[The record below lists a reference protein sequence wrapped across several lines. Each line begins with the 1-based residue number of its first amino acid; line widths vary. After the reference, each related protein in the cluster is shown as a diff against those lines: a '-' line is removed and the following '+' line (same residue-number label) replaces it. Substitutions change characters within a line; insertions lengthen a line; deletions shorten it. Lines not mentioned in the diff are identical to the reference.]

1 MTYRIGL
8 IGLEQHVERV
18 FGAVDNDPEIALVA
32 VANAGEQAAELAGK
46 YQAAIHDDF
55 HDLLARDDIDVVAS
69 FQLPVHQGETVIAAL
84 EAGFPVLSEKPMVTS
99 QEELDRVIEI
109 LQQNPSLHVG
119 QLFSRRG
126 NPVYRAVRE
135 VVNSGQIGEVA
146 LAYALIAATERR
158 GDRPEWF
165 FDRRL
170 SAGPVLDL
178 LIHDIDIVRWI
189 TGLEYTS
196 VIGTEGNFGR
206 PDDAHYHN
214 AGQLLFRMDGGVS
227 AVMEHH
233 RLVPPS
239 LGRMDNRLKILGAE
253 GQAEITHDGRVW
265 LYRWDE
271 SQELT
276 ELPEQQDIFANFVR
290 TACAGHD
297 PIVSTQDAVQSM
309 QATLCATEA
318 GFTGTLQQVPP
329 VLALPARVRSNS

>member
-18 FGAVDNDPEIALVA
+18 FAAVDNDPEIALVA
-32 VANAGEQAAELAGK
+32 VANAGERAAELAK
-46 YQAAIHDDF
+46 TYQAAIHDDF

-84 EAGFPVLSEKPMVTS
+84 EAGFPVLAEKPMVTN
-99 QEELDRVIEI
+99 QEQLDRVIAI
-109 LQQNPSLHVG
+109 LQQNPSLHIG

-126 NPVYRAVRE
+126 NPVYRAVRD
-135 VVNSGQIGEVA
+135 VVSSGQIGEVA

-189 TGLEYTS
+189 TRLEYTS

-239 LGRMDNRLKILGAE
+239 LGRMDNRLKVLGSE

-265 LYRWDE
+265 LYRWDDA
-271 SQELT
+271 QELT
-276 ELPEQQDIFANFVR
+276 DLPAQEDIFANFVR

-297 PIVSTQDAVQSM
+297 PIVSTQDAIASM

-318 GFTGTLQQVPP
+318 GFSGTQQQVPP
-329 VLALPARVRSNS
+329 VPILPERTAS

>member
-1 MTYRIGL
+1 MTYRVGL

-18 FGAVDNDPEIALVA
+18 FGAVDNDPEIVLAA
-32 VANAGEQAAELAGK
+32 VANAGEQAEAIAGK
-46 YQAAIHDDF
+46 YRADMHDDY
-55 HDLLARDDIDVVAS
+55 HALLARDDIDVVAS

-84 EAGFPVLSEKPMVTS
+84 EAGFPVLAEKPMVTS
-99 QEELDRVIEI
+99 QQELDRVIAI
-109 LQQNPSLHVG
+109 LQQNSSLHMG

-126 NPVYRAVRE
+126 NPVYRAVRN
-135 VVNSGQIGEVA
+135 VVQSGQIGEVA

-158 GDRPEWF
+158 GVRPEWF

-189 TGLEYTS
+189 TGHEYQS
-196 VIGTEGNFGR
+196 VIGTEANIGR
-206 PDDAHYHN
+206 PDDPHYHN
-214 AGQLLFRMDGGVS
+214 VGQVLFRMDGGVS

-239 LGRMDNRLKILGAE
+239 LARMDNRLKILGTE
-253 GQAEITHDGRVW
+253 GQVEITHDVRVW
-265 LYRWDE
+265 LYRWDD

-290 TACAGHD
+290 AACAGQT

-318 GFTGTLQQVPP
+318 GFTGTQQQVPP
-329 VLALPARVRSNS
+329 VPVLPKRATA

>member
-1 MTYRIGL
+1 MTYRVGL

-18 FGAVDNDPEIALVA
+18 FAAVDNDAEISLVA

-46 YQAAIHDDF
+46 YEAAIHDDY
-55 HDLLARDDIDVVAS
+55 HALLARDDIDVVAS

-99 QEELDRVIEI
+99 QQELDRVIAI
-109 LQQNPSLHVG
+109 LQQNSSLHLG

-135 VVNSGQIGEVA
+135 VVQSGRIGEVA

-158 GDRPEWF
+158 GVRPEWF

-189 TGLEYTS
+189 TGLEYQS
-196 VIGTEGNFGR
+196 VIGTEANIGR

-214 AGQLLFRMDGGVS
+214 VGQMLFRMDGGVS

-239 LGRMDNRLKILGAE
+239 LARMDNRLKILGTE
-253 GQAEITHDGRVW
+253 GQVEITHDVRVW

-271 SQELT
+271 AEELT

-297 PIVSTQDAVQSM
+297 PNR
-309 QATLCATEA
+309 EHA
-318 GFTGTLQQVPP
+318 GC
-329 VLALPARVRSNS
+329 S

>member
-1 MTYRIGL
+1 MTYRVGL

-18 FGAVDNDPEIALVA
+18 FGAVDNDPEIVLAA
-32 VANAGEQAAELAGK
+32 VANAGEQAAALASK
-46 YQAAIHDDF
+46 YRADMHDDY
-55 HDLLARDDIDVVAS
+55 HALLARDDIDVVAS

-84 EAGFPVLSEKPMVTS
+84 EAGFPVLAEKPMVTS
-99 QEELDRVIEI
+99 QKELDRVIAI
-109 LQQNPSLHVG
+109 LQQNSSLHMG

-126 NPVYRAVRE
+126 NPVYRAVRD
-135 VVNSGQIGEVA
+135 VVQSGQIGEVA

-158 GDRPEWF
+158 GVRPEWF

-189 TGLEYTS
+189 TGREHQS
-196 VIGTEGNFGR
+196 VIGTEANIGR

-214 AGQLLFRMDGGVS
+214 VGQVLFRMDGGVS

-239 LGRMDNRLKILGAE
+239 LGRMDNRLKILGTE
-253 GQAEITHDGRVW
+253 GQAEVTHDGRVW
-265 LYRWDE
+265 LYRWDD
-271 SQELT
+271 SQELS
-276 ELPEQQDIFANFVR
+276 ELPQQQDIFANFVR
-290 TACAGHD
+290 TACAGHQ

-318 GFTGTLQQVPP
+318 GFTGTQQQVPP
-329 VLALPARVRSNS
+329 VPVLPKRATA

>member
-1 MTYRIGL
+1 MTYRVGL

-18 FGAVDNDPEIALVA
+18 FGAVDSDPEIALAA
-32 VANAGEQAAELAGK
+32 VANAGEQGAALAEK
-46 YQAAIHDDF
+46 YQAAVYDDY
-55 HDLLARDDIDVVAS
+55 HELLARDDLDVIAS

-84 EAGFPVLSEKPMVTS
+84 EAGYPVLAEKPMVS
-99 QEELDRVIEI
+99 RQEELDRVIEI
-109 LQQNPSLHVG
+109 LQENTSLHVG

-126 NPVYRAVRE
+126 NPVYRAVRD
-135 VVNSGQIGEVA
+135 VVRSGQIGEVA

-158 GDRPEWF
+158 GVRPEWF

-189 TGLEYTS
+189 TGLEYQS
-196 VIGTEGNFGR
+196 VIGTEANVGR
-206 PDDAHYHN
+206 PDDSHYHN
-214 AGQLLFRMDGGVS
+214 VGQMLFRMDGGVS

-239 LGRMDNRLKILGAE
+239 LGRMDNRLKVLGTQ
-253 GQAEITHDGRVW
+253 GQAEITHDNRVW

-271 SQELT
+271 SEELID
-276 ELPEQQDIFANFVR
+276 LPEQRDIFSNFVR
-290 TACAGHD
+290 TACAGHA

-309 QATLCATEA
+309 QAALCATEA
-318 GFTGTLQQVPP
+318 GFSGTQQQVPP
-329 VLALPARVRSNS
+329 VPVLPERTGS

>member
-18 FGAVDNDPEIALVA
+18 FAAVDNDPEIALAA

-46 YQAAIHDDF
+46 YEAAIHDDY
-55 HDLLARDDIDVVAS
+55 HALLARDDIDVIAS

-265 LYRWDE
+265 LYRWDDA
-271 SQELT
+271 QELT
-276 ELPEQQDIFANFVR
+276 DLPAQEDIFANFVR

-318 GFTGTLQQVPP
+318 GYSGTLQQVPP
-329 VLALPARVRSNS
+329 VPTLPERTAS

>member
-1 MTYRIGL
+1 MAYRIGL

-18 FGAVDNDPEIALVA
+18 FAAVDNDAEISLVA
-32 VANAGEQAAELAGK
+32 VANAGEQAAELADK
-46 YQAAIHDDF
+46 YEAAIHDDY
-55 HDLLARDDIDVVAS
+55 HALLARDDIDVVAS

-99 QEELDRVIEI
+99 QEELDRVVAI
-109 LQQNPSLHVG
+109 LQQTPSLHVG

-135 VVNSGQIGEVA
+135 VVSSGQIGEVA

-189 TGLEYTS
+189 TGLEYAS
-196 VIGTEGNFGR
+196 VMGTEGNFGR

-239 LGRMDNRLKILGAE
+239 LGRMDNRLKILGTE
-253 GQAEITHDGRVW
+253 GQAEITHDDRVW
-265 LYRWDE
+265 LYRWDDA
-271 SQELT
+271 QELT
-276 ELPEQQDIFANFVR
+276 DLPAQEDIFANFVR

-318 GFTGTLQQVPP
+318 GFTGTQQQVPP
-329 VLALPARVRSNS
+329 VPDLPERLTS

>member
-1 MTYRIGL
+1 M
-8 IGLEQHVERV
+8 
-18 FGAVDNDPEIALVA
+18 
-32 VANAGEQAAELAGK
+32 
-46 YQAAIHDDF
+46 
-55 HDLLARDDIDVVAS
+55 
-69 FQLPVHQGETVIAAL
+69 
-84 EAGFPVLSEKPMVTS
+84 
-99 QEELDRVIEI
+99 
-109 LQQNPSLHVG
+109 
-119 QLFSRRG
+119 
-126 NPVYRAVRE
+126 
-135 VVNSGQIGEVA
+135 VNSGQIGEVA

-239 LGRMDNRLKILGAE
+239 LGRMDNRLKILGTE

-265 LYRWDE
+265 LYRWDDA
-271 SQELT
+271 QELT
-276 ELPEQQDIFANFVR
+276 DLPAQEDIFANFVR

-318 GFTGTLQQVPP
+318 GYSGSLQEVPP
-329 VLALPARVRSNS
+329 VPKLPERTAS

>member
-1 MTYRIGL
+1 M
-8 IGLEQHVERV
+8 
-18 FGAVDNDPEIALVA
+18 IA
-32 VANAGEQAAELAGK
+32 
-46 YQAAIHDDF
+46 
-55 HDLLARDDIDVVAS
+55 
-69 FQLPVHQGETVIAAL
+69 
-84 EAGFPVLSEKPMVTS
+84 
-99 QEELDRVIEI
+99 I
-109 LQQNPSLHVG
+109 LQQNPSLHIG

-126 NPVYRAVRE
+126 NPVYRAVRD
-135 VVNSGQIGEVA
+135 VVQSGQIGEVA

-158 GDRPEWF
+158 GVRPEWF

-189 TGLEYTS
+189 TGREYTS
-196 VIGTEGNFGR
+196 VIGTEANIGR
-206 PDDAHYHN
+206 PNDPHYHN
-214 AGQLLFRMDGGVS
+214 VGQVLFRMDGGVS

-239 LGRMDNRLKILGAE
+239 LGRMDNRLKIVGSE

-265 LYRWDE
+265 LYRWDD
-271 SQELT
+271 STELT

-297 PIVSTQDAVQSM
+297 PIASTQDAVQSM

-318 GFTGTLQQVPP
+318 GFSGALQHVPP
-329 VLALPARVRSNS
+329 VPALPERTI

>member
-1 MTYRIGL
+1 MSYRIGL

-18 FGAVDNDPEIALVA
+18 FAAVDNDPEIALSA
-32 VANAGEQAAELAGK
+32 VANAGEQAAELSSK
-46 YQAAIHDDF
+46 YQVDSYDDY
-55 HDLLARDDIDVVAS
+55 HALLARDDLDVIAC

-99 QEELDRVIEI
+99 QDELDRVIGI
-109 LQQNPSLHVG
+109 LQQNPSLHIG

-126 NPVYRAVRE
+126 NPVYRAVRD
-135 VVNSGQIGEVA
+135 VVQSGQIGEVA

-158 GDRPEWF
+158 GVRPEWF

-189 TGLEYTS
+189 TDLEYTS
-196 VIGTEGNFGR
+196 VIGTESNFGR

-214 AGQLLFRMDGGVS
+214 AGQILFRMAGGVS

-239 LGRMDNRLKILGAE
+239 LGRMDNRLKILGTE

-265 LYRWDE
+265 LYRWDAA
-271 SQELT
+271 QELT
-276 ELPEQQDIFANFVR
+276 DLPEQQDIFANFVR

-318 GFTGTLQQVPP
+318 GFSGDLQHVPP
-329 VLALPARVRSNS
+329 VPVLPERTAS

>member
-1 MTYRIGL
+1 MSYRIGL

-18 FGAVDNDPEIALVA
+18 FGAVDNDPEISLAA
-32 VANAGEQAAELAGK
+32 VANAGERSAELAEM
-46 YQAAIHDDF
+46 YQAATYDDY
-55 HDLLARDDIDVVAS
+55 HDLLARDDLDVIAS

-84 EAGFPVLSEKPMVTS
+84 EAGFPVLAEKPMVTS
-99 QEELDRVIEI
+99 QDELDRIIAI
-109 LQQNPSLHVG
+109 LQQDTALHVG

-126 NPVYRAVRE
+126 NPVYRAVRD
-135 VVNSGQIGEVA
+135 VVRSGRIGEVA

-158 GDRPEWF
+158 GVRPEWF

-189 TGLEYTS
+189 TGLEYQS
-196 VIGTEGNFGR
+196 VIGTEANIGR
-206 PDDAHYHN
+206 PDDPHYHN
-214 AGQLLFRMDGGVS
+214 VGQMLFRMDGGVS

-239 LGRMDNRLKILGAE
+239 LGRMDNRLKILGTQ
-253 GQAEITHDGRVW
+253 GQAEITHDNRVW

-271 SQELT
+271 SAELID
-276 ELPEQQDIFANFVR
+276 LPDQRDIFSNFVR
-290 TACAGHD
+290 TACAGHA

-309 QATLCATEA
+309 QAALCATEA
-318 GFTGTLQQVPP
+318 GFSGTQQQVPP
-329 VLALPARVRSNS
+329 APILPERTLN

>member
-1 MTYRIGL
+1 MPYRIGL

-18 FGAVDNDPEIALVA
+18 FGAVDNDPEITLVA
-32 VANAGEQAAELAGK
+32 VANAGEQAAELAEK
-46 YQAAIHDDF
+46 YQAAAYDDY
-55 HDLLARDDIDVVAS
+55 HALLARDDIDVIAS
-69 FQLPVHQGETVIAAL
+69 FQLPVHQGETVSAAL
-84 EAGFPVLSEKPMVTS
+84 EAGYPVLSEKPMAAS
-99 QEELDRVIEI
+99 QAELDRIIGI
-109 LQQNPSLHVG
+109 LQQNTGLHVG

-126 NPVYRAVRE
+126 NPVYRAVRD
-135 VVNSGQIGEVA
+135 VVQSGRIGEVA

-158 GDRPEWF
+158 GVRPEWF

-189 TGLEYTS
+189 TGLEYQS
-196 VIGTEGNFGR
+196 VIGTEANIGR

-214 AGQLLFRMDGGVS
+214 VGQMLFRMDGGVS

-239 LGRMDNRLKILGAE
+239 LGRMDNRLKILGTE
-253 GQAEITHDGRVW
+253 GQAEITHDNRVW

-271 SQELT
+271 AQELT
-276 ELPEQQDIFANFVR
+276 DLPEQQDIFSNFVR
-290 TACAGHD
+290 AACAGHE
-297 PIVSTQDAVQSM
+297 PIVSTQDAIESM

-318 GFTGTLQQVPP
+318 GFSGSLQQVPAVP
-329 VLALPARVRSNS
+329 MVPERTAP

>member
-1 MTYRIGL
+1 MSYRIGL

-18 FGAVDNDPEIALVA
+18 FGAVDNDPEIELVA
-32 VANAGEQAAELAGK
+32 VANAGEQTAELADT
-46 YQAAIHDDF
+46 YQAVIHDDF
-55 HDLLARDDIDVVAS
+55 HDLLARDDIDVIAS
-69 FQLPVHQGETVIAAL
+69 FQLPVRQGETVIAAL
-84 EAGFPVLSEKPMVTS
+84 EAGYPVLSEKPMATRQS
-99 QEELDRVIEI
+99 ELDRIIAI
-109 LQQNPSLHVG
+109 LQRNTSLHVG

-126 NPVYRAVRE
+126 NPVYRAVRD
-135 VVNSGQIGEVA
+135 VVQSGQIGEVA

-158 GDRPEWF
+158 GVRPEWF

-189 TGLEYTS
+189 TGLEYQS
-196 VIGTEGNFGR
+196 VVGTENNIGR
-206 PDDAHYHN
+206 PDDVHYHN
-214 AGQLLFRMDGGVS
+214 VGQMLFRMDGGVS

-239 LGRMDNRLKILGAE
+239 LSRMDNRLKILGTE

-271 SQELT
+271 SQELK

-290 TACAGHD
+290 TACTGQT

-318 GFTGTLQQVPP
+318 GISGIQQEVPP
-329 VLALPARVRSNS
+329 VPILPERTAP

>member
-1 MTYRIGL
+1 MSYRIGL

-32 VANAGEQAAELAGK
+32 VANAGERSTEIADM
-46 YQAAIHDDF
+46 YQAATYDDYY
-55 HDLLARDDIDVVAS
+55 DLLARDDIDVIAS
-69 FQLPVHQGETVIAAL
+69 FQLPVHQGETVMAAL
-84 EAGFPVLSEKPMVTS
+84 EAGYPVLSEKPMATR
-99 QEELDRVIEI
+99 QNELGRIIAI
-109 LQQNPSLHVG
+109 LQQNTSLHIG

-135 VVNSGQIGEVA
+135 VVQSGRIGEVA

-158 GDRPEWF
+158 GVRPEWF

-189 TGLEYTS
+189 TGLEYQS
-196 VIGTEGNFGR
+196 VIGTEANIGR

-214 AGQLLFRMDGGVS
+214 VGQMLFRMDGGVS
-227 AVMEHH
+227 AVLEHH

-239 LGRMDNRLKILGAE
+239 LGRMDNRLKIVGTE
-253 GQAEITHDGRVW
+253 GQAEITHDSRVW
-265 LYRWDE
+265 LYRWDDA
-271 SQELT
+271 QELA
-276 ELPEQQDIFANFVR
+276 ELPEQQDIFSNFVR
-290 TACAGHD
+290 TACAGHE
-297 PIVSTQDAVQSM
+297 PIVSTQDAVESM

-318 GFTGTLQQVPP
+318 GVSGIQQQVPP
-329 VLALPARVRSNS
+329 VPVLPARTAP

>member
-1 MTYRIGL
+1 MTYRVGL

-18 FGAVDNDPEIALVA
+18 FGAVDNDSEIALAA
-32 VANAGEQAAELAGK
+32 VANAGEPGAALAEK
-46 YQAAIHDDF
+46 YQAAIYDDYNE
-55 HDLLARDDIDVVAS
+55 LLARDDLDVIAS

-84 EAGFPVLSEKPMVTS
+84 EAGYPVLAEKPMVS
-99 QEELDRVIEI
+99 RQEALDRVIEI
-109 LQQNPSLHVG
+109 LQENTSLHVG

-126 NPVYRAVRE
+126 NPVYRAVRD
-135 VVNSGQIGEVA
+135 VVRSGQIGEVA

-158 GDRPEWF
+158 GVRPEWF

-189 TGLEYTS
+189 TGLEYQS
-196 VIGTEGNFGR
+196 VIGTEGNVGR
-206 PDDAHYHN
+206 PDDPHYHN
-214 AGQLLFRMDGGVS
+214 VGQMLFRLDGGVS

-239 LGRMDNRLKILGAE
+239 LGRMDNRLKILGTQ
-253 GQAEITHDGRVW
+253 GQAEITHDNRVW

-271 SQELT
+271 SEELID
-276 ELPEQQDIFANFVR
+276 LPEQRDIFSNFVR
-290 TACAGHD
+290 SACAGHA

-309 QATLCATEA
+309 QAALCATEA
-318 GFTGTLQQVPP
+318 GFSGTQQQVPATP
-329 VLALPARVRSNS
+329 ELPARTRSHS

>member
-1 MTYRIGL
+1 MTYRVGL

-18 FGAVDNDPEIALVA
+18 FGAVDSDPEIALAA
-32 VANAGEQAAELAGK
+32 VANAGEQGAALAEK
-46 YQAAIHDDF
+46 YQSAVYDDY
-55 HDLLARDDIDVVAS
+55 HELLARDDLDVIAS

-84 EAGFPVLSEKPMVTS
+84 EAGYPVLAEKPMVS
-99 QEELDRVIEI
+99 RQEELDRVIEI
-109 LQQNPSLHVG
+109 LQENTSLHVG

-126 NPVYRAVRE
+126 NPVYRAVRD
-135 VVNSGQIGEVA
+135 VVRSGQIGEVA

-158 GDRPEWF
+158 GVRPEWF

-189 TGLEYTS
+189 TGLEYQS
-196 VIGTEGNFGR
+196 VIGTEANVGR
-206 PDDAHYHN
+206 PDDPHYHN
-214 AGQLLFRMDGGVS
+214 VGQMLFRLDGGVS

-239 LGRMDNRLKILGAE
+239 LGRMDNRLKILGTQ
-253 GQAEITHDGRVW
+253 GQAEITHDNRVW

-271 SQELT
+271 SAELID
-276 ELPEQQDIFANFVR
+276 LPDQRDIFSNFVR
-290 TACAGHD
+290 TACAGHA

-309 QATLCATEA
+309 QAALCATDA
-318 GFTGTLQQVPP
+318 GFSGTQQQVPP
-329 VLALPARVRSNS
+329 VPVLPERTSS

>member
-1 MTYRIGL
+1 MAYRIGL

-18 FGAVDNDPEIALVA
+18 FGAVDNDPEISLVA
-32 VANAGEQAAELAGK
+32 VANAGEQSAELAGK
-46 YQAAIHDDF
+46 YEAATYDDYR
-55 HDLLARDDIDVVAS
+55 DLLARDDLDVIAS

-84 EAGFPVLSEKPMVTS
+84 EAGFPVLSEKPMATS
-99 QEELDRVIEI
+99 QDELDRIIAI
-109 LQQNPSLHVG
+109 LQQNTALHLG

-126 NPVYRAVRE
+126 NPVYRAVRD
-135 VVNSGQIGEVA
+135 VVQSGRIGQVA

-158 GDRPEWF
+158 GVRPEWF

-189 TGLEYTS
+189 TGLEYQS
-196 VIGTEGNFGR
+196 VIGTEANIGR
-206 PDDAHYHN
+206 PDDPHYHN
-214 AGQLLFRMDGGVS
+214 VGQMLFRMDGGVS

-239 LGRMDNRLKILGAE
+239 LARMDNRLKILGTE
-253 GQAEITHDGRVW
+253 GQVEITHDVRVW

-271 SQELT
+271 AEELT
-276 ELPEQQDIFANFVR
+276 ELPVQQDIFANFVR
-290 TACAGHD
+290 TACAGHE
-297 PIVSTQDAVQSM
+297 PIVSTQDAVESM

-318 GFTGTLQQVPP
+318 GFTGALQEVPP
-329 VLALPARVRSNS
+329 VPVLPERTGS

>member
-1 MTYRIGL
+1 MSYRIGL

-18 FGAVDNDPEIALVA
+18 FAAVDNDPEIALSA
-32 VANAGEQAAELAGK
+32 VANAGEQAAELSSK
-46 YQAAIHDDF
+46 YQVDSYDDY
-55 HDLLARDDIDVVAS
+55 HALLARDDLDVIAS
-69 FQLPVHQGETVIAAL
+69 FQLPVNQGETVIAAL

-99 QEELDRVIEI
+99 QDELDRVIGI
-109 LQQNPSLHVG
+109 LQQNPSLHIG

-126 NPVYRAVRE
+126 NPVYRAVRD
-135 VVNSGQIGEVA
+135 VVQNGQIGEVA

-196 VIGTEGNFGR
+196 VIGTESNFGR

-214 AGQLLFRMDGGVS
+214 AGQILFRMAGGVS

-239 LGRMDNRLKILGAE
+239 LGRMDNRLKILGTE

-265 LYRWDE
+265 LYRWDAA
-271 SQELT
+271 QELT
-276 ELPEQQDIFANFVR
+276 DLPEQQDIFANFVR

-318 GFTGTLQQVPP
+318 GFSGDLQHVPP
-329 VLALPARVRSNS
+329 VPVLPERTAS

>member
-1 MTYRIGL
+1 MTYRVGL

-18 FGAVDNDPEIALVA
+18 FGAVDNDPDIVLAA

-46 YQAAIHDDF
+46 YSADMHDDY
-55 HDLLARDDIDVVAS
+55 HALLARDDIDVVAS

-84 EAGFPVLSEKPMVTS
+84 EAGFPVLAEKPMVTS
-99 QEELDRVIEI
+99 QQELDRVIAI
-109 LQQNPSLHVG
+109 LQQNSSLHMG

-126 NPVYRAVRE
+126 NPVYRAVRD
-135 VVNSGQIGEVA
+135 VVQSGQIGEVA

-158 GDRPEWF
+158 GVRPEWF

-189 TGLEYTS
+189 TGHEYQS
-196 VIGTEGNFGR
+196 VIGTEANIGR

-214 AGQLLFRMDGGVS
+214 VGQVLFRMDGGVS

-239 LGRMDNRLKILGAE
+239 LGRMDNRLKVLGTE
-253 GQAEITHDGRVW
+253 GQAEVTHDGRVW
-265 LYRWDE
+265 LYRWDD

-290 TACAGHD
+290 TACAGQS

-318 GFTGTLQQVPP
+318 GFTGTQQQVPP
-329 VLALPARVRSNS
+329 VPVLPKRATA

>member
-1 MTYRIGL
+1 MPYRIGL

-18 FGAVDNDPEIALVA
+18 FGAVDNDPEISLAA
-32 VANAGEQAAELAGK
+32 VANAGEQAAALAEE
-46 YQAAIHDDF
+46 YQAALCDDY
-55 HDLLARDDIDVVAS
+55 HALLARDDIDVIAS
-69 FQLPVHQGETVIAAL
+69 FQLPVHQGETVAAAL
-84 EAGFPVLSEKPMVTS
+84 EAGYPVLSEKPMAAS
-99 QEELDRVIEI
+99 QAELDRIIGI
-109 LQQNPSLHVG
+109 LQQNTGLHVG

-126 NPVYRAVRE
+126 NPVYRAVRD
-135 VVNSGQIGEVA
+135 VVQSGRIGEVA

-158 GDRPEWF
+158 GVRPEWF

-189 TGLEYTS
+189 TGLEYRS
-196 VIGTEGNFGR
+196 VIGTEANIGR

-214 AGQLLFRMDGGVS
+214 VGQMLFRMDGGVS

-239 LGRMDNRLKILGAE
+239 LGRMDNRLKILGTE

-271 SQELT
+271 AQEFT
-276 ELPEQQDIFANFVR
+276 DLPEQQDIFANFVR

-297 PIVSTQDAVQSM
+297 PIVSTQDAIESM

-318 GFTGTLQQVPP
+318 GFSGSLQQVPAVP
-329 VLALPARVRSNS
+329 VLPERTAP